1 MQTIIQTNAGR
12 QIVTNENP
20 RDYLMESLSK
30 KIEELGRDP
39 LRLEITKDKSM
50 PIMFSFVYYFKTFE
64 DALNDTHLYMRR
76 KEGIKTRAKI
86 REKYLSY
93 FSNKT

>member
-1 MQTIIQTNAGR
+1 MQSIIETNAGR

-30 KIEELGRDP
+30 KIKELGRDP
-39 LRLEITKDKSM
+39 LQVEIAKDKKM

-64 DALNDTHLYMRR
+64 DALDETHIYMRR
-76 KEGIKTRAKI
+76 KEGIKTQAKV

-93 FSNKT
+93 FNKS